1 MYKFLREGTRD
12 LGEMADS
19 YTGAGAVQD
28 KPVIYLMVPE
38 SKVVFEDGGRLK
50 DTCVNLK
57 ELPRVKSGTI

>member
-1 MYKFLREGTRD
+1 
-12 LGEMADS
+12 MADS